1 MTLQRSSAVCLQ
13 RASKGSVRGIALR
26 TLLLLACLVAVSQ
39 EVQAETCG
47 HYLFRNGVPVTVSA
61 PKVNLPLQMTPGSE
75 TPLTPQA
82 PPCNG
87 PGCRQQSV
95 PLAPPA
101 VPGTRLTQSD
111 PAALLLE
118 LLGALQ
124 ASSTL
129 PIPRSESGAVDRS
142 LGIFRPPTA

>member
-1 MTLQRSSAVCLQ
+1 MVVC
-13 RASKGSVRGIALR
+13 
-26 TLLLLACLVAVSQ
+26 Q
-39 EVQAETCG
+39 EVRAETCG
-47 HYLFRNGVPVTVSA
+47 HYLFRNGVPVTVTA
-61 PKVNLPLQMTPGSE
+61 PKVNLPLQMTPASE

-87 PGCRQQSV
+87 PGCRKQSV

-111 PAALLLE
+111 PAVLLLE
-118 LLGALQ
+118 LLGSLQ

-142 LGIFRPPTA
+142 SRIFRPPMA